1 MANEMMVQPTRWSP
15 RGEAVADLPNGKA
28 LHLWNSIVGE
38 RAEIRVQHRGQNQ
51 WAGYFVG
58 TERPHKTRVAP
69 VCKKFV
75 GCGGCP
81 VMHMNENGQWHV
93 RRTLVEGA
101 LRQHGLSGV
110 VVGEHHDCP
119 DGLSDYRHLVKLGA
133 GYSDEG
139 RIRIGAWG
147 RRNRAIIPIPKCHVA
162 APILV
167 KTMRALAHQ
176 VVEMKIRPYDVEWDE
191 GVLRAAVLRASRATG
206 EVLVTLVIGRRI
218 RELRVLADNLADEV
232 SDVVGVWVH
241 NNTEPG
247 NAIFHREEDGVV
259 GVGALSGRSW
269 IEEVLNGVR
278 YRIGPGDFFQTN
290 PSTAEQIYRRTMERA
305 DLSKNDSYVDL
316 YCGVGGLA
324 LQGAARAGWTLG
336 IEEVAGAV
344 IRAQESARLN
354 GFTAEFKAERVIDA
368 LPDVKRRVGHRGPIV
383 TVNPARR
390 GLEEGV
396 IEGILALKPR
406 RLAYVSCNPRSLAR
420 DLAQFKEAGWSIGE
434 IELFDMFPNTPHVES
449 LVTLEPPGAMK
460 IQTVRPPKRRVVR
473 KK

>member
-28 LHLWNSIVGE
+28 LHLWNCIVGE
-38 RAEIRVQHRGQNQ
+38 RAEVRVQHRGQNQ
-51 WAGYFVG
+51 WAGYLVG
-58 TERPHKTRVAP
+58 TNKPHETRVDP
-69 VCKKFV
+69 PCKKFV

-81 VMHMNENGQWHV
+81 VMHMNEKGQWRV
-93 RRTLVEGA
+93 RRALVDAA
-101 LRQHGLSGV
+101 LSEHGLNDVWLS
-110 VVGEHHDCP
+110 HHDCP
-119 DGLSDYRHLVKLGA
+119 DGLGDYRHLIKLGA
-133 GYSDEG
+133 GYST
-139 RIRIGAWG
+139 RSHSNRHWG
-147 RRNRAIIPIPKCHVA
+147 RRNRAIVPIPKCNVA

-176 VVEMKIRPYDVEWDE
+176 VVEMKIRPYEVEWDE

-218 RELRVLADNLADEV
+218 RELRDLADNLADEV
-232 SDVVGVWVH
+232 SDIVGVWVH

-247 NAIFHREEDGVV
+247 NAIIHREEDGVV

-290 PSTAEQIYRRTMERA
+290 PSTAELIYRRTMERVE
-305 DLSKNDSYVDL
+305 LSSTDSYVDL

-324 LQGAARAGWTLG
+324 LQGAARAGWTMG

-344 IRAQESARLN
+344 HRAQESARLN
-354 GFTAEFKAERVIDA
+354 GFTAEFKAESVIDA
-368 LPDVKRRVGHRGPIV
+368 LPDLKRRVGQRGPCV

-396 IEGILALKPR
+396 IDGILELKPR

-420 DLAQFKEAGWSIGE
+420 DLAHFKGAGWSIGE
-434 IELFDMFPNTPHVES
+434 IELFDMFPNTPHVET

-460 IQTVRPPKRRVVR
+460 IQPARPPKRRVVR